1 MLSFIHLSDI
11 HFQKYS
17 GDAYDLDADLRNE
30 LLIDLSKNLPKSIS
44 AVNGILICGDIAF
57 SAQESEYAVA
67 TDFLEEICQRVSLD
81 PSRVFCV
88 PGNHD
93 VDQGVTRGSRS
104 LRALQQD
111 LATAEPQEAEKILG
125 QLCRNPL
132 DARILCASI
141 EHYNTFA
148 TKYHCGFAPNI
159 LAWEQD
165 MSLDDTHTLCII
177 GMNSTLISS
186 ERDHVDDSTEQ
197 PMRLSLSQIPKRRT
211 DTIFLSLCHH
221 PPTCW
226 IDPEGKLQN
235 KMDARVAVQLYGHKH
250 LQTVRQTEHSIAVGS
265 GAAHPVRTEKDWIP
279 RYNWIT
285 LKIGHKAGTHILKV
299 RIYPRV
305 LNKKETAFIADP
317 TLQNGQNYLEY
328 DIWGDGAEDIPV
340 GGVYEKVTTMHQ
352 PEAEKSMGQPFLVES
367 WERTFIYDFM
377 NLPFYARKHVVEALS
392 LDRPEDV
399 GKSHSELL
407 DRYIERTKAIH
418 QEKKLLEQV
427 QAEKRK
433 VVTKHE
439 S

>member
-1 MLSFIHLSDI
+1 MLSFVHLSDI

-44 AVNGILICGDIAF
+44 TVSGILICGDIAF

-67 TDFLEEICQRVSLD
+67 TDFLKEICQRVSLD

-104 LRALQQD
+104 LRALQQE
-111 LATAEPQEAEKILG
+111 LATAEPQEAEKLLAQI
-125 QLCRNPL
+125 CRNHL
-132 DARILCASI
+132 DAQILCASI

-148 TKYHCGFAPNI
+148 AKYHCGFAPNI
-159 LAWEQD
+159 LAWEQN
-165 MSLDDTHTLCII
+165 MPLDDTHTLCIV

-186 ERDHVDDSTEQ
+186 ERDHVDDFTEQ
-197 PMRLSLSQIPKRRT
+197 PMRLSLSQIPKRRAN
-211 DTIFLSLCHH
+211 TIFLSLCHH

-226 IDPEGKLQN
+226 LDPEGKLQN

-250 LQTVRQTEHSIAVGS
+250 LQTVQQADRSIAVGS
-265 GAAHPVRTEKDWIP
+265 GATHPVRTEKDWIP
-279 RYNWIT
+279 RYNWLT
-285 LKIGHKAGTHILKV
+285 LKIEHKAGKEILKV

-305 LNKKETAFIADP
+305 LNKEETAFITDP
-317 TLQNGQNYLEY
+317 TLQNGQNYIEY
-328 DIWGDGAEDIPV
+328 DILGDGAEDISTDNIH
-340 GGVYEKVTTMHQ
+340 EKIDTIYQSEVEN
-352 PEAEKSMGQPFLVES
+352 PIGPPLLVDS

-377 NLPFYARKHVVEALS
+377 NLPLYARKHVIEALS
-392 LDRPEDV
+392 LDRLEDV

-407 DRYIERTKAIH
+407 DRYIERTKATC
-418 QEKKLLEQV
+418 QEAELLKQV
-427 QAEKRK
+427 KAEKER
-433 VVTKHE
+433 